1 LGTNS
6 IDHFHFHAHGLR
18 NDENVGEDDCGVDE
32 AIVSVDRLKGQGR
45 GDFWRAAAFEEVTIS
60 LCFVVFRK
68 VAASLRLVS
77 LRPEG
82 WEEKA
87 LTAAYLVASPTWAAY
102 RLSRLVKSGPCS
114 MGVVPSHERTTG
126 CPQQAV
132 IFQRGKFLLHLE
144 PSNYSTGAFRI
155 TTQ

>member
-1 LGTNS
+1 
-6 IDHFHFHAHGLR
+6 
-18 NDENVGEDDCGVDE
+18 
-32 AIVSVDRLKGQGR
+32 LKGQGR

-77 LRPEG
+77 LRLEG

-102 RLSRLVKSGPCS
+102 QLSRLVKSGSVQWALFHRMNAPRAARS
-114 MGVVPSHERTTG
+114 KRSFFKGGNSFFILNLATIRQVLFELQRNEWSENEWVLVVSIREMMLSETLQIATS
-126 CPQQAV
+126 AEV
-132 IFQRGKFLLHLE
+132 
-144 PSNYSTGAFRI
+144 
-155 TTQ
+155 